1 MKKVRNRKTVSD
13 FVVFVD
19 IIEKTT
25 LDKAPGRW
33 YIHSDK
39 IRAREYIL

>member
-19 IIEKTT
+19 IIEKTG
-25 LDKAPGRW
+25 LDKALRRW
-33 YIHSDK
+33 YIHSEK
-39 IRAREYIL
+39 TKREYFI